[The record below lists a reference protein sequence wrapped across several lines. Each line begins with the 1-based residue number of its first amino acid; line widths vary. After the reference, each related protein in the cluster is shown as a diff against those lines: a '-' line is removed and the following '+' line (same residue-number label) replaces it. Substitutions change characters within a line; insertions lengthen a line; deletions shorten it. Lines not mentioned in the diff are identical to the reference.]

1 MTESTEPD
9 QEALPEGSA
18 ETALPAQQGVS
29 AAQIVAQLRQA
40 ILDGEYTYGQRMP
53 AERHLA
59 VHFGASR
66 GTVREALRQ
75 LEEFNLVTR
84 RVGSGTF
91 VRYRKLA
98 DQSTVAKIT
107 SPLELIEVR
116 FAIEPHMT
124 RLAVL
129 NASGQNLERLGEA
142 LEQVLAAGEDVE
154 AFSRADEEMHMALA
168 ECTRNPLMVWL
179 YRHINE
185 VRGNIQWTAMK
196 AKILTP
202 ERIRQY
208 NQQHRELYQTVR
220 SRDMDGA
227 ANLIAAHL
235 EKTRQ
240 DLLGPTGLHG

>member
-1 MTESTEPD
+1 MEPV
-9 QEALPEGSA
+9 P
-18 ETALPAQQGVS
+18 PAHQGIG
-29 AAQIVAQLRQA
+29 AAQIVDQLKRA
-40 ILDGEYTYGQRMP
+40 ILDGQYTYGQRMP
-53 AERHLA
+53 PERQLA
-59 VHFGASR
+59 AHFGASR

-75 LEEFNLVTR
+75 LEQFNLVTR

-91 VRYRKLA
+91 VRYRELA
-98 DQSTVAKIT
+98 DQGAIARVT

-116 FAIEPHMT
+116 CAIEPYMT

-129 NASGQNLERLGEA
+129 NASGQDLERLGAA
-142 LEQVLAAGEDVE
+142 LEQVLAAEDNPE
-154 AFSRADEEMHMALA
+154 AFSRADEEMHLALA

-196 AKILTP
+196 AKTLTP

-208 NQQHRELYQTVR
+208 NQQHRILYHAVR

-227 ANLIAAHL
+227 VRLITDHL
-235 EKTRQ
+235 EQTRL
-240 DLLGPTGLHG
+240 DLLGAAHGHV